1 MKAKEIKKQLDQC
14 RSFEEF
20 FVKASELTVGRD
32 VKHLTKLRRV
42 VSLYRDE
49 YDHNAMVYLLNS
61 IDTERAFASLV
72 KEKQED

>member
-1 MKAKEIKKQLDQC
+1 MKAEKIKKQLDQC

-20 FVKASELTVGRD
+20 FVKASVLTVGRG

-42 VSLYRDE
+42 VSSYRDK

-61 IDTERAFASLV
+61 IDTERAFVCLV
-72 KEKQED
+72 KEKQEV